1 MAYKCLECG
10 HIFEDGE
17 ESVWYE
23 DHGEMM
29 RGCPVCDGAYE
40 EAVECEI
47 CGAAHLS
54 EELNGG
60 VCDECIDEYR
70 SDFDTCYAVSMG
82 ETQKVE
88 INALLAALFDPRD
101 IEQILKEHIKNRM
114 PDIDC
119 GGFIDADRSWF
130 GENLVKEVSKSEN
143 KKDES

>member
-23 DHGEMM
+23 DYGRMM
-29 RGCPVCDGAYE
+29 SGCPNCYGAYE
-40 EAVECEI
+40 ETVECEI
-47 CGAAHLS
+47 CGAVHLS

-70 SDFDTCYAVSMG
+70 CDFDTCYAVFLG
-82 ETQKVE
+82 ETQSVE
-88 INALLAALFDPRD
+88 INALLAALFDPCD

-114 PDIDC
+114 PNIDC
-119 GGFIDADRSWF
+119 SGLIDADRSWF
-130 GENLVKEVSKSEN
+130 GDNLAKEVNKSEN
-143 KKDES
+143 KKGES